1 MAENM
6 AAATIGR
13 AIKIWREADK
23 ARRAS
28 AAELIGR
35 AIKNWRESVWPCWM
49 MNWRAWL
56 EDCYRDGE
64 RPGLVEVWQADKC
77 LRRFVWHTERRW
89 LAQRRTVCA
98 ARQVALA
105 SAVAR
110 VWKVYRKERA
120 VAVATIGRAIRNWRE
135 TAMVRRETAAELIG
149 RAIRN
154 WRETILSIA
163 PCWKEN
169 WSPYCRPWMSLKK
182 SLRAI
187 SNAELGAEIMPP
199 CWNYVYRTGRVV
211 HRLQPLRRFWRA
223 HPTVQHPETYL
234 CRDFE
239 QLLQDWGLE
248 WFQECFGDTRWRQW
262 VVEWNDNRD
271 DGIRKQIM
279 KEAIFVGDKAQ
290 GVGAVAIYANR
301 QLEQWMEQWQIEAE
315 IIADTQRR
323 ELEERASD
331 GQAATKKGR
340 WKSPQ

>member
-1 MAENM
+1 
-6 AAATIGR
+6 
-13 AIKIWREADK
+13 
-23 ARRAS
+23 
-28 AAELIGR
+28 
-35 AIKNWRESVWPCWM
+35 

-89 LAQRRTVCA
+89 TVRA
-98 ARQVALA
+98 TRQLALA

-110 VWKVYRKERA
+110 VWKVYRKGRI
-120 VAVATIGRAIRNWRE
+120 VAVATIGRAIKNWKE
-135 TAMVRRETAAELIG
+135 TARVRRETAAELIG
-149 RAIRN
+149 RVVKN

-169 WSPYCRPWMSLKK
+169 WSPYCRPWLSLKK

-187 SNAELGAEIMPP
+187 SNAELGVEIVTEMDHWDRIAAMVASGIIPP
-199 CWNYVYRTGRVV
+199 EVV
-211 HRLQPLRRFWRA
+211 SEWLHLPSPLRRFWRA
-223 HPTVQHPETYL
+223 HPTVRYL

-248 WFQECFGDTRWRQW
+248 WFQVCFGDTRWRQW

-323 ELEERASD
+323 EVEEGASD